1 MENDQSIRAYWERLT
16 TKELDTALMQYV
28 KEELSD
34 HNADMIRMILKILR
48 EREKPKGS
56 ISKQS
61 SENQA
66 MR

>member
-1 MENDQSIRAYWERLT
+1 
-16 TKELDTALMQYV
+16 MQYA

-61 SENQA
+61 SENHV